1 MSSPNTAESL
11 VLYPVHPQKHSPV
24 YQTQKLQADL
34 PGYASTP
41 LVQTGSGSSLLPGY
55 YLQTH
60 FKAPKSP
67 QRNVIK
73 KSVTEVK
80 KPLPPLLN
88 PRYPELQVPTTIPS
102 DYPAGLPEQ
111 VRTSLN
117 YLQNLARK
125 SDQKPI
131 PTYQSYQVSPS
142 NVVRIKPVLE
152 LPVAPTTHRY
162 LAEQFHSCRIDF
174 NRQILA

>member
-11 VLYPVHPQKHSPV
+11 VLFPVHPQKHSPV

-41 LVQTGSGSSLLPGY
+41 LVQTGSSSLLPGY
-55 YLQTH
+55 YLQTPL
-60 FKAPKSP
+60 KAPNSP
-67 QRNVIK
+67 KRNVIK
-73 KSVTEVK
+73 KSVTEAK
-80 KPLPPLLN
+80 NPLPPLLN
-88 PRYPELQVPTTIPS
+88 PRYPELQIPTTVQS
-102 DYPAGLPEQ
+102 DYPAGLPEK
-111 VRTSLN
+111 VITSLN

-125 SDQKPI
+125 SDQNTI

-152 LPVAPTTHRY
+152 LPVAQTKNRY
-162 LAEQFHSCRIDF
+162 VTQKPNSCR
-174 NRQILA
+174 NNVYRKILG

>member
-1 MSSPNTAESL
+1 MSTPNTAESL

-41 LVQTGSGSSLLPGY
+41 LVQTGSVSSILPGY
-55 YLQTH
+55 YLQTPL
-60 FKAPKSP
+60 KVPKSP

-73 KSVTEVK
+73 KSVTETK

-88 PRYPELQVPTTIPS
+88 PRYPELPTTVPS
-102 DYPAGLPEQ
+102 DYPANLPEQ

-125 SDQKPI
+125 SDQNPI
-131 PTYQSYQVSPS
+131 PNYQSYQVAPS

-152 LPVAPTTHRY
+152 LPVAQTTNRY
-162 LAEQFHSCRIDF
+162 LTQ
-174 NRQILA
+174 